1 MKKLIFTLSMLML
14 TIAAWATNYSGTLTV
29 TVNGES
35 TSVES
40 TISLVDNG
48 GGSYTLSINNFMLDG
63 IPVGNIVVTAPGT
76 TANGL
81 TSIVTSETIQIAAG
95 DPTVSEEWMGP
106 ILGDVPINMV
116 LAFNQYAMTTNIDI
130 YMAQLEQ
137 NINVKFAQDGEQ
149 TGYQIKNSN
158 FENFKSNGEP
168 YAWHGFKSAT
178 GSFAGMAQGKLASSD
193 DVRTGATGTK
203 SAVVTSGSVLGIINN
218 GTMTTGRLNAGNMSA
233 ANTANCSKMD
243 MNAKDENGNTPVDA
257 NGDPYYTV
265 MHGRPDAF
273 TFWLK
278 FSQGTAQTTYKYAS
292 MSAIITDGTTY
303 QDPEDKTYTNKLA
316 TSKKTD
322 ITTCGWTQFTVP
334 FDYIDKNVDGK
345 ALLVTFSTNAT
356 PGKGSS
362 GDKVF
367 VDDIALVYNAAITGI
382 KVKGNDLEGFDPAT
396 YEYNFTLA
404 DGETFSDSD
413 IDATYISEHA
423 YLVKKVVATA
433 DGGYKLFVA
442 VVSNDLTT
450 TKVYTINYA
459 PAPKR
464 YFLTGTFNSWNEG
477 DGMTEL
483 VYNEE
488 TGKYEADQAMGEN
501 AEFKL
506 KDGEGV
512 WYGAQS
518 DGNFAITQQMV
529 TNGDYITILKDGGNN
544 MAIAVAGNWHFAYDA
559 EQSQLVVTGE
569 WVVPQPKVYII
580 GEVNG
585 NSWATDAGVEMTYDE
600 TTDTYTSDVT
610 VGSEGSYGY
619 FCFSTKLTDKA
630 GDWDGLAPYRLM
642 PAPRGEGEGNF
653 EITRDEYNTDIAIG
667 SHVGAVRLPAGQY
680 RLVVNGELNSMRVEA
695 ALYNISVDPVAEG
708 VTVTV
713 ADKYDTVLSKAIEGE
728 TVYVKAVSADTGRA
742 IVGIMVYDTD
752 DNTVASQVFT
762 HNASSVDWTFAMPAK
777 DVVIKVETAT
787 VSSFAALNST
797 ETAANENYV
806 VSDPVA
812 IAPYTLEKDG
822 TVACMV
828 SDNQGN
834 YAMVVMGDGV
844 QAPQGGLSAGFVVT
858 KIANGALMLVSGQ
871 ENAEMEYNIEK
882 FALNNDN
889 FEPAD
894 WQVFKL
900 IGYFQMENGQ
910 PKVSAFSGK
919 TAAGISTSYFLNT
932 EMCPD
937 FDAANFTVGEK
948 YEFVGV
954 LGFVEDD
961 ETLPEPVRRVLKGHA
976 DTARPIYLIDGTA
989 TISTGIDSIVKNVD
1003 AKSVRY
1009 FNVQGVELSE
1019 PVRGVNI
1026 VVIEHTDGST
1036 TTHKVLK

>member
-1 MKKLIFTLSMLML
+1 MLATVTAL
-14 TIAAWATNYSGTLTV
+14 AALAADYSGTLTV
-29 TVNGES
+29 DGSSSQASVTVNNS
-35 TSVES
+35 
-40 TISLVDNG
+40 
-48 GGSYTLSINNFMLDG
+48 GSNYTLIINNVG
-63 IPVGNIVVTAPGT
+63 EIGNIEITAPGNT
-76 TANGL
+76 GNGL
-81 TSIVTSETIQIAAG
+81 TSVVTNQDIDAG
-95 DPTVSEEWMGP
+95 NAN
-106 ILGDVPINMV
+106 LV
-116 LAFNQYAMTTNIDI
+116 LAFNQYALAFNLDI
-130 YMAQLEQ
+130 VTDQG
-137 NINVKFAQDGEQ
+137 NTINVKFAQDGEL
-149 TGYQIKNSN
+149 TGFQIKNSN

-168 YAWHGFKSAT
+168 LAWHGFKSAT
-178 GSFAGMAQGKLASSD
+178 GTWAGLAPSTLSSSED
-193 DVRTGATGTK
+193 CHGGSL
-203 SAVVTSGSVLGIINN
+203 SAVMESGSLFGKVGN
-218 GTMTTGRLNAGNMSA
+218 GTMTTGRLNAGS
-233 ANTANCSKMD
+233 TTPESTSNCSKMD
-243 MNAKDENGNTPVDA
+243 ISNTNTDA

-273 TFWLK
+273 KFWVK
-278 FSQGTAQTTYKYAS
+278 FVPKSSSSLAS
-292 MSAIITDGTTY
+292 MSAIITDGTAY

-334 FDYIDKNVDGK
+334 FDYIDKNIDGK

-362 GDKVF
+362 GDQVF

-382 KVKGNDLEGFDPAT
+382 KVKGNDLEGFNADT

-518 DGNFAITQQMV
+518 DGNFAITQEMV
-529 TNGDYITILKDGGNN
+529 SNGDYITILKDGGNN

-559 EQSQLVVTGE
+559 EQSRLVVTGE

-585 NSWATDAGVEMTYDE
+585 NKWATNAGVEMTYDE

-619 FCFSTKLTDKA
+619 FCFSTKLTDEA

-667 SHVGAVRLPAGQY
+667 SYVGAVRLPAGQY

-858 KIANGALMLVSGQ
+858 KIANGALMLVSGE

-894 WQVFKL
+894 LQVFKL

-919 TAAGISTSYFLNT
+919 TSAGISTSYFLNT

-937 FDAANFTVGEK
+937 FDASNYTVGEK
-948 YEFVGV
+948 YEFIGV

-961 ETLPEPVRRVLKGHA
+961 ETLPEPVRRALKGHA
-976 DTARPIYLIDGTA
+976 DTARPIYLIDGNA